1 MTRLLITFSQSYNI
15 MALIAARWVQAMSD
29 KKKIMSTPKRATLPD
44 TFFFLQF
51 YKFSILIWMHYL
63 LELCEIVL
71 DSEFEYMRSVQI
83 VTFTKQ
89 LVSKSR
95 FYRVKTVI
103 SSVKPGRTILCIQI
117 YMWSTFSDFDID
129 FPTLRT
135 E

>member
-1 MTRLLITFSQSYNI
+1 
-15 MALIAARWVQAMSD
+15 
-29 KKKIMSTPKRATLPD
+29 
-44 TFFFLQF
+44 
-51 YKFSILIWMHYL
+51 MHYL

-117 YMWSTFSDFDID
+117 YMWNTFSDFDID